1 MTQVFGKNPRCLGG
15 SREQPIV
22 IDEECE
28 NNECAPRLQL
38 TTSSHRI
45 GDRRLMTDYFKRSSG
60 NSNVDR
66 EIVILS
72 DLKNSPKSCARLLK
86 RSSSH
91 TRNANTES
99 YSAKKKRMESDIDRG
114 ISKSLYARLA
124 ADFAASIDSS
134 TSSGNQDDIIVVEDN
149 DIKIEERHNT
159 EKKWES
165 LSSLQQPVGISGFQL
180 NDNSSLGG
188 SVSTT
193 SRDDDDKKVDELIYI
208 HKTLSIAADTNAYN
222 SSETVSTHLPPTI
235 GRGENDLVKTE
246 EASRLERSDT
256 LSKGSDVRTNQ
267 GSFINEQ
274 QLKNYRAYGQLIH
287 LDDVTIGS
295 ILSIG
300 NLRGSSRG
308 RMRNDDWD
316 QASCKINNLF
326 KTVLHFVEQYDKK
339 SKIGT
344 PRSFSGRL
352 KPYQEEGL
360 AFLVK
365 RESSFPC
372 GGILADDMGLGKT
385 AQMISLIL
393 HQKNNSDDEYKKL
406 EDARFRIAKGE
417 GLAPI
422 RATLIV
428 APSGLMGQW
437 DSEIKKFAKWGG
449 LRITTFHGNNRTT
462 NPRDLSDFDIVI
474 TSYGTVTSE
483 LGYLLGDCDSE
494 GDCGS
499 KAGKSKKPKTKT
511 PSSGSVLAKVC
522 FQRIILD
529 EAHSIKNRKSLTS
542 KACAS
547 LSGLRR
553 WCVTGTPI
561 HNDLWDGFSL
571 FRFLRTDPLDQETIW
586 KSYINTTTK
595 HGLCR
600 LDILVGAVLL
610 RRTKDQLNEDGE
622 CLVKLP
628 ARFCER
634 ITLDMDPRERLI
646 YDQMFKA
653 AQEFVR
659 SFLDR
664 YSDSDIG
671 YSHSETV
678 DRSRNPFINVRNM
691 SADDD
696 DRFQDMA
703 CILVL
708 LLRLRQACNHMS
720 LTKKGLD
727 LDCFDGGENSVVD
740 ENVLATVGNSMNN
753 FLEENCKDADNEK
766 DHLKVFEDDFASSKI
781 VALFERVDRIF
792 NETEDKIIIVSQ
804 WTSMLR
810 LVHSHLNKR
819 NIAFVEITGAVDQE
833 ARHSAQ
839 KVINSNGSTK
849 HERIMLL
856 SLKAGGVGLNLVG
869 ANHLFILD
877 PHWNP
882 FMEDQACDRIYRIGQ
897 EKDVFIHKFVCSNSI
912 EQRVLNL
919 QDRKRNLSDTFLKK
933 AGHKKGCKLTNED
946 LAYLFEVS

>member
-1 MTQVFGKNPRCLGG
+1 MTQVLGKNFLSSEG

-28 NNECAPRLQL
+28 NNEYVVPRPQL
-38 TTSSHRI
+38 TTSFR
-45 GDRRLMTDYFKRSSG
+45 GTGGRRLMTDYFKSSSG
-60 NSNVDR
+60 GSDANE
-66 EIVILS
+66 EIIILS
-72 DLKNSPKSCARLLK
+72 DRKNSPRIYSRSLK

-91 TRNANTES
+91 IENVAAES
-99 YSAKKKRMESDIDRG
+99 YSAKKKKVGSDVGHEVFR
-114 ISKSLYARLA
+114 SVYAKLA
-124 ADFAASIDSS
+124 ADFA
-134 TSSGNQDDIIVVEDN
+134 TSSGSNTSLGNNGDITVVEDSS
-149 DIKIEERHNT
+149 IKFEERHNT
-159 EKKWES
+159 EKKWKS
-165 LSSLQQPVGISGFQL
+165 LNHPQQHMGISNSKL
-180 NDNSSLGG
+180 NDNSSLRGN
-188 SVSTT
+188 VSTT
-193 SRDDDDKKVDELIYI
+193 SKDNDDRKVDELIFV
-208 HKTLSIAADTNAYN
+208 HETPSIAAHRSVYN
-222 SSETVSTHLPPTI
+222 TSGAIFSHLLSTT
-235 GRGENDLVKTE
+235 GRVEDDLAVAE
-246 EASRLERSDT
+246 GANCLERS
-256 LSKGSDVRTNQ
+256 GSLDNDSGIGTNQ

-274 QLKNYRAYGQLIH
+274 QLKNYRAYGKLIH
-287 LDDVTIGS
+287 LDDATIGS
-295 ILSIG
+295 ILSIE
-300 NLRGSSRG
+300 NLNNSSRG
-308 RMRNDDWD
+308 RMSNDDWD
-316 QASCKINNLF
+316 QASCKTHNLF

-339 SKIGT
+339 SKIDT
-344 PRSFSGRL
+344 PGSFSGSL

-365 RESSFPC
+365 RENSFPC

-393 HQKNNSDDEYKKL
+393 YQKGNPEYKKL
-406 EDARFRIAKGE
+406 DSVRSRIAEKKG
-417 GLAPI
+417 LRPVN
-422 RATLIV
+422 ATLIV

-437 DSEIKKFAKWGG
+437 ESEIKKFAKWGG
-449 LRITTFHGNNRTT
+449 LRITTFHGNKRTT
-462 NPRDLSDFDIVI
+462 NPRVWLDFDIII
-474 TSYGTVTSE
+474 TSYGTVAAE
-483 LGYLLGDCDSE
+483 LAYLVGDCDSDDD
-494 GDCGS
+494 GGS
-499 KAGKSKKPKTKT
+499 KVEKTKGPKRKT
-511 PSSGSVLAKVC
+511 PSSGSILAKVC

-571 FRFLRTDPLDQETIW
+571 FRFLRTDPLDQDTIW
-586 KSYINTTTK
+586 KNYINTTTK

-610 RRTKDQLNEDGE
+610 RRTKDQLNDNGE

-628 ARFCER
+628 PRTCER
-634 ITLDMDPRERLI
+634 ITLDMDPKERLI

-671 YSHSETV
+671 YSHYEKV
-678 DRSRNPFINVRNM
+678 GRSRNPFINVRKV
-691 SADDD
+691 SDDDD

-720 LTKKGLD
+720 LTKEGLD
-727 LDCFDGGENSVVD
+727 LDCFDGRENSIVD
-740 ENVLATVGNSMNN
+740 ENVLTTVGNSMNS
-753 FLEENCKDADNEK
+753 FLEENCKDVDSGKN
-766 DHLKVFEDDFASSKI
+766 HLQVFEDDFASSKI
-781 VALFERVDRIF
+781 VALFERVDKIF

-819 NIAFVEITGAVDQE
+819 KITFVEITGEVDQKT
-833 ARHSAQ
+833 RHSAQ
-839 KVINSNGSTK
+839 EVINSSAK
-849 HERIMLL
+849 PERIMLL

-897 EKDVFIHKFVCSNSI
+897 EKNVFVHKFVCSDSI

-919 QDRKRNLSDTFLKK
+919 QDRKRDLSDTFLKK
-933 AGHKKGCKLTNED
+933 AGHKKGYKLTNED
-946 LAYLFEVS
+946 LAYLFEVN